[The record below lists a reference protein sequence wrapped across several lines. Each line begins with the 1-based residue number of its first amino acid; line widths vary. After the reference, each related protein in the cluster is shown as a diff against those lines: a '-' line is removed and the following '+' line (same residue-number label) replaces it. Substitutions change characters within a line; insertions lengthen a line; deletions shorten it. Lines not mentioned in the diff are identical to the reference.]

1 MIPSQPSEIIP
12 ELLACCDAAFLSFM
26 DTELFEKTIPAKLQ
40 SYMACGMPII
50 AAAKGETERLIKE
63 AECGICVPIGD
74 DKALASAID
83 WLRENMSVIETM
95 RKNSH
100 KNYKNLFNKS
110 NLMNEMD
117 KYIIM
122 QMKW

>member
-1 MIPSQPSEIIP
+1 
-12 ELLACCDAAFLSFM
+12 
-26 DTELFEKTIPAKLQ
+26 
-40 SYMACGMPII
+40 MACGMPII

-63 AECGICVPIGD
+63 AECGVCVPIGE
-74 DKALASAID
+74 DKALASAIN
-83 WLRENMSVIETM
+83 WLRENKSEVEIMG
-95 RKNSH
+95 KNSH
-100 KNYKNLFNKS
+100 INYKNWFNKS